1 MAKRTCMETA
11 LAKLNYRM
19 RTVHELTVSLKELGF
34 ESEEIEETIEE
45 LKSFGYLDDLRY
57 GVEFFRSSRKK
68 NWSGNRIMRAM
79 REKGLDRETIAAVM
93 DEMENS
99 EDLRGM
105 ELSMDD
111 RETALKEGLRMA
123 KSQEAGGRAIDEKF
137 LGKVGRRLTSLG
149 YDPGCCY
156 YVIGK
161 LRDRISESEEEEIY

>member
-19 RTVHELTVSLKELGF
+19 RTVHELTVTLKELGF
-34 ESEEIEETIEE
+34 ESEEIGETLEE
-45 LKSFGYLDDLRY
+45 LKTFGYLDDVRY
-57 GVEFFRSSRKK
+57 GVEFFRASRKK
-68 NWSGNRIMRAM
+68 NWSRNRIMRAM
-79 REKGLDRETIAAVM
+79 REKGLDSETVAAAM

-99 EDLRGM
+99 EDLKGTD
-105 ELSMDD
+105 LSMDD

-123 KSQEAGGRAIDEKF
+123 RSREAGGRPVDEKF
-137 LGKVGRRLTSLG
+137 LGKVGRRLTTLG

-161 LRDRISESEEEEIY
+161 LRDRINGSEEEETY